1 MIQIW
6 YLVWA
11 CMRSTKKEREEDET
25 KERKKPVIWEFLKAT
40 HAHLLVVCVLYVCS
54 SRFTALRSHPPLC
67 SSFVRLLFPFDVD
80 VTRLCDLHSLIQ
92 YFLLLLSTPGNRY
105 SKCGQP
111 YGRSASRLC
120 YSACNIFSFTLP
132 TSRFPQKKKLFI
144 YSWYSSID
152 CHLNH
157 VHVCVCGVWVLHIWR
172 RVGTIYYTMPYIGP
186 NCKLTLEYFKNFSYT
201 ENYSNIYQCDID
213 WVQSFLTGAKV

>member
-1 MIQIW
+1 MK
-6 YLVWA
+6 
-11 CMRSTKKEREEDET
+11 RKRERNRLFEN
-25 KERKKPVIWEFLKAT
+25 FLKLRT
-40 HAHLLVVCVLYVCS
+40 HICLSSVYCTYVVPDLLHFVP
-54 SRFTALRSHPPLC
+54 TPPLC